1 MAPVVIAIQRDS
13 NGSGLAARLY
23 RAPVDHPGGMDPSLL
38 NLPDPMP
45 ECDTDANMIAY
56 GETLFG
62 ALSSHQAIGTEIQRL
77 AAMPGAEVDA
87 LQFRIETPLAERVRW
102 ETLCRPE
109 RQFLAVAPGCR
120 ITRLVSHISDG
131 CIGVRTYTLPLKV
144 MAFVS
149 AAGIDAR
156 PELDELMAQIV
167 AARGKNLPIEAQIY
181 LGDQA
186 LLAEK
191 QGKAEPG
198 FKFVPI
204 PDSADAI
211 KAEIKVQEFQ
221 FLHLFCHGGTAL
233 GVSTLEFATIAD
245 KEGDAASGSVKLV
258 VDELVA
264 ALEIQRSSWLTVL
277 NSCSGARPVQHLNSM
292 AFKIAE
298 RGSPIA
304 VGMNDPIDAGDA
316 THFTRT
322 FYREVLDIVGAALA
336 GAGGEVAEIDVS
348 PAIVAVRQ
356 HFYGMYQNK
365 PPEAFGRWSLPV
377 FYENPVSLQ
386 VRSLLDPEMKARV
399 DTVAEAL
406 RNLPASTPSVVRD
419 QILAILEKP
428 PVVPVPLRPD
438 RFGRF
443 GKVDVGGNG

>member
-13 NGSGLAARLY
+13 NGAGLAARLY
-23 RAPVDHPGGMDPSLL
+23 RAPVNYPGGMDPSLL

-45 ECDTDANMIAY
+45 DCDTDANMIAY
-56 GETLFG
+56 GKTIFG
-62 ALSSHQAIGTEIQRL
+62 ALSNHQAIGTEIQRL
-77 AAMPGAEVDA
+77 AMMNVTDAEA

-102 ETLCRPE
+102 EALCRPQS
-109 RQFLAVAPGCR
+109 QFLAVAPGCR
-120 ITRLVSHISDG
+120 ITRLVSHISEG

-167 AARGKNLPIEAQIY
+167 AARAKNLPVEAQIY
-181 LGDQA
+181 LGDQG
-186 LLAEK
+186 LLSEMQA
-191 QGKAEPG
+191 KAEPG
-198 FKFVPI
+198 FKFAPI
-204 PDSADAI
+204 PLSADAM
-211 KAEIKVQEFQ
+211 KAEIKVQQFQ

-245 KEGDAASGSVKLV
+245 TASGADTGSVRLV

-264 ALEIQRSSWLTVL
+264 ALEVQKSSWMTVL

-304 VGMNDPIDAGDA
+304 VGMNDPIDAIDA
-316 THFTRT
+316 TQFTRT
-322 FYREVLDIVGAALA
+322 FYREVLDIVGKALA
-336 GAGGEVAEIDVS
+336 GSGGEVAEIDVS

-356 HFYGMYQNK
+356 HFYQMYQNQ
-365 PPEAFGRWSLPV
+365 PPGAFGRWSLPV
-377 FYENPVSLQ
+377 FYENPVPLQ
-386 VRSLLDPEMKARV
+386 VRSLLDAEMKARV

-406 RNLPASTPSVVRD
+406 RNLPASTPNEVRD
-419 QILAILEKP
+419 QILGILEKLP
-428 PVVPVPLRPD
+428 AVPLPLRPD

-443 GKVDVGGNG
+443 GKADSGGNG